1 MRTFIE
7 ENLKKME
14 LISAITALLIFIVG
28 NAIGACEMIFGVI
41 PFAILVVVTIIII
54 YRKTNS
60 RVCIWFL
67 MSMELILF
75 LLDAFGVC
83 KFHPSTIRFVL
94 DKVISYEMSLF
105 LIMFVQVF
113 VLYLMP
119 ILKQGGLFIYSVGMS
134 LVCLVAMII
143 DEGVSLIILANVLY
157 YVTFSILSYELNTSN
172 QLEIYSKILGYIIDV
187 SDNEDNRENPV
198 EVEGLEEQL
207 KCSSKNLRKKLQVA
221 VEQKKEKIVFQ
232 GEKFLIDDY
241 EDSQLTFEVEYGE
254 TITLAAVYFY
264 DFMAQDSNTLL
275 RRKSMLDQTFCDI
288 GLRAKVNIEL
298 DIDYMEEGIFAIH
311 LLKCEFENTDIQG
324 LVDKMYEFMKV
335 IILLNN
341 SKLY

>member
-1 MRTFIE
+1 MKTFIE

-54 YRKTNS
+54 YRKTNP

-83 KFHPSTIRFVL
+83 EFHPSTIRFVL

-105 LIMFVQVF
+105 WIMFAQVF

-187 SDNEDNRENPV
+187 SDNEDNREHPV
-198 EVEGLEEQL
+198 EVEGLEEQV

-221 VEQKKEKIVFQ
+221 VEQQKEKIILS

-241 EDSQLTFEVEYGE
+241 EDSQLTFELKYGE

-264 DFMAQDSNTLL
+264 DFMAQDSNTIL

>member
-41 PFAILVVVTIIII
+41 PFAILAVVTILII

-67 MSMELILF
+67 MSMEFILF

-83 KFHPSTIRFVL
+83 EFHPSTIGFVL

-105 LIMFVQVF
+105 LIMFVQIF
-113 VLYLMP
+113 ILYLMP

-134 LVCLVAMII
+134 LVCLVAMIV
-143 DEGVSLIILANVLY
+143 DEGVSLIILANVMY
-157 YVTFSILSYELNTSN
+157 YMTFSILSYELNTSN
-172 QLEIYSKILGYIIDV
+172 QLDIYTKLLGYIVDI
-187 SDNEDNRENPV
+187 SDNEKNKEYPV
-198 EVEGLEEQL
+198 EVDGLEEA
-207 KCSSKNLRKKLQVA
+207 KSSSQNLREKLQVA

-241 EDSQLTFEVEYGE
+241 EDSQLTFELKYGE

-264 DFMAQDSNTLL
+264 DFTAQESNTML

-311 LLKCEFENTDIQG
+311 LLKCGFENTDIQG